1 MSDSGTPPSFP
12 PPADAAPSPP
22 GPPSVPP
29 PPIPPPAAP
38 AEGGEAGAAPTGSNS
53 AKWLVAV
60 AAIVVLALVG
70 AVVVLVTDGSDS
82 SDDIDTQS
90 RNTISSDNDTT
101 DDVGNTPDPDR
112 PEDTRPDETVVPLG
126 PPVDPPSSGGLVDG
140 APDGVTGTRE
150 SPVPSGQVADLGNGW
165 RLQVVDVI
173 DDDTDRLVR
182 ETFLPLPPAGSRYTI
197 VSVRLGYYGLD
208 DPGSA
213 YELLLSGVGASNVEL
228 DGSCDFGL
236 RSIEGFVDIF
246 SGGVA
251 AGELCFTTTLED
263 AAMLQI
269 HAEDYSGNEV
279 FVDAST
285 VDSNAVPLPTLSGP
299 RPGAAATPARL
310 APTPIGTPAAL
321 GEGWTLTV
329 LGSVVD
335 ITDQIRAENSF
346 DESEPGE
353 RFVGFPVEVLYE
365 GTDRGSMFFVQISAL
380 PDGNV
385 AGYPFCG
392 SFEGELDEFADVFTG
407 GRLTGTVCAA
417 VPEQELSSV
426 VAYAFAGFDGDPV
439 FFSLG
444 AAGGGPAPAP

>member
-1 MSDSGTPPSFP
+1 
-12 PPADAAPSPP
+12 
-22 GPPSVPP
+22 
-29 PPIPPPAAP
+29 
-38 AEGGEAGAAPTGSNS
+38 
-53 AKWLVAV
+53 
-60 AAIVVLALVG
+60 VVLALVG

-82 SDDIDTQS
+82 SVDTQS

-101 DDVGNTPDPDR
+101 DDVGRTPDPDR
-112 PEDTRPDETVVPLG
+112 PEDTRPDETVAPLG

-173 DDDTDRLVR
+173 GDDTDRLVR

-269 HAEDYSGNEV
+269 HADDYSGNEV

-285 VDSNAVPLPTLSGP
+285 VDSKAVPLPTLSGP

>member
-444 AAGGGPAPAP
+444 AAGGGPAPTP

>member
-1 MSDSGTPPSFP
+1 
-12 PPADAAPSPP
+12 
-22 GPPSVPP
+22 
-29 PPIPPPAAP
+29 
-38 AEGGEAGAAPTGSNS
+38 
-53 AKWLVAV
+53 
-60 AAIVVLALVG
+60 VVLALVG

-269 HAEDYSGNEV
+269 HADDYSGNEV

>member
-1 MSDSGTPPSFP
+1 MSDFGTPPSFP
-12 PPADAAPSPP
+12 PPVGATPSPL

-38 AEGGEAGAAPTGSNS
+38 AEGGDAGDAPTGSNS
-53 AKWLVAV
+53 TRWFIAV

-70 AVVVLVTDGSDS
+70 AVVVLVTGGSDS
-82 SDDIDTQS
+82 SDDIDTES
-90 RNTISSDNDTT
+90 RDTPSADNDTT
-101 DDVGNTPDPDR
+101 NDVGSTPGPDR
-112 PEDTRPDETVVPLG
+112 PENTRPDETVAPTEA
-126 PPVDPPSSGGLVDG
+126 PVDPPSSGGLVDG
-140 APDGVTGTRE
+140 APDGATGTRE
-150 SPVPSGQVADLGNGW
+150 SPVPPGQVAHLGNGW

-269 HAEDYSGNEV
+269 HADDYSGNEV

-321 GEGWTLTV
+321 GEGWTLAV
-329 LGSVVD
+329 LGPVVD

-346 DESEPGE
+346 DEPEPGE

-444 AAGGGPAPAP
+444 AAGGGPAPTP